1 MISPSIDAN
10 ADSDIMP
17 APRRKTL
24 ARKKTMTT
32 QITIKRIE
40 APELQGNPKCGNLAT
55 QAMTYNWQVF
65 VNGAFHGTQTR
76 LKDAKDLASYFD
88 KAKVSVVR

>member
-1 MISPSIDAN
+1 
-10 ADSDIMP
+10 
-17 APRRKTL
+17 
-24 ARKKTMTT
+24 MTT

-55 QAMTYNWQVF
+55 QAMTHKWQVI
-65 VNGAFHGTQTR
+65 VNGKSHGTQTR

-88 KAKVSVVR
+88 NAKVTVVR